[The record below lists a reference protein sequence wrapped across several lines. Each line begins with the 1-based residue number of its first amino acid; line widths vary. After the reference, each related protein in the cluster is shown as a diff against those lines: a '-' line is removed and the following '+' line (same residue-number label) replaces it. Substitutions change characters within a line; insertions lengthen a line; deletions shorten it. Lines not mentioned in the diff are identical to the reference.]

1 MKYSMIKTAG
11 LALFLLLVF
20 GGCKFQPEGAEVH
33 VVATTTDSQSEAVR
47 LAESEGL
54 QAHGLSVA
62 ARIGMLNQKAG
73 TDA

>member
-47 LAESEGL
+47 LAEKYRTQKRGL
-54 QAHGLSVA
+54 
-62 ARIGMLNQKAG
+62 MQKLLTG
-73 TDA
+73 EIRVKT